1 MKTLVYVESRLQASD
16 DLQILSGG
24 LSWSRALVDYRY
36 CVFRLSCNKLL
47 PFPRAY
53 QVVILNEPCPPAS
66 WRITSIIMEVIADL
80 AALRNV
86 SLRVSLYACATK
98 REYASDGFLCL
109 PALRQ
114 NTHQEYKVDD

>member
-1 MKTLVYVESRLQASD
+1 MQQIAPLSACVSSSD
-16 DLQILSGG
+16 PQRTI
-24 LSWSRALVDYRY
+24 
-36 CVFRLSCNKLL
+36 
-47 PFPRAY
+47 
-53 QVVILNEPCPPAS
+53 PAC

-80 AALRNV
+80 AALRTV
-86 SLRVSLYACATK
+86 SLRVSLYAFATK